1 MNLNKVV
8 LAGRLGAE
16 PETRYLPN
24 GDAVTSIR
32 LATSEYWQD
41 RSDGERKE
49 HTEWHRVVFY
59 RKLAEIVAEK
69 TCKGATV
76 YVEGQIRTR
85 KWKDKDQ
92 NERMTV
98 EIEGKEFQLISK
110 PGRPQS
116 APQGQPN
123 GTGDQG

>member
-32 LATSEYWQD
+32 LASTEYWQD
-41 RSDGERKE
+41 RDGDRKE

-59 RKLAEIVAEK
+59 RKLAEVVAEK

-76 YVEGQIRTR
+76 YVEGRIRTR
-85 KWKDKDQ
+85 KWQDKDGS
-92 NERMTV
+92 NRYTV
-98 EIEGKEFQLISK
+98 EIEGLEFQLVARPGGK
-110 PGRPQS
+110 PQPAQQQPAGDDDR
-116 APQGQPN
+116 QG
-123 GTGDQG
+123 